1 MEKFLLCASLTLL
14 LSVPVSIGI
23 ARMPWSIAW
32 FDEGSG
38 WDVFKPVLKLM
49 GSIGGEQDYNILFG
63 TFLLA
68 GFIVSIPISALLVA
82 GASRLRNRA
91 RSTSR
96 SG

>member
-1 MEKFLLCASLTLL
+1 MKKFLLFAALTLL

-23 ARMPWSIAW
+23 ARMPWLIAW

-38 WDVFKPVLKLM
+38 WDVFNPVLKLM

-68 GFIVSIPISALLVA
+68 GFIVSMGISALLVA

-96 SG
+96 PE